1 MQLTLSPDEAR
12 ELRDI
17 LTGVISDLRSE
28 IHHTDSPEFKERLM
42 SRERLLRRLSEQL
55 DTVEALP

>member
-17 LTGVISDLRSE
+17 LTGVLSDLRSE
-28 IHHTDSPEFKERLM
+28 IHHTDSPDFKERLM

>member
-17 LTGVISDLRSE
+17 LTGVVSDLRSE